1 MSDERVAP
9 GSEAEMTKLE
19 RVIGVTLHAGV
30 VSSSICLAAGLA
42 LEIAGA
48 GAASR
53 LLLNVGLVVL
63 IATPVSRVVI
73 SVVEYAAA
81 RDWVF
86 VVLTAVVLL
95 ELAASL
101 WAALT

>member
-1 MSDERVAP
+1 MSDERFAA
-9 GSEAEMTKLE
+9 GSEAEMSKLE
-19 RVIGVTLHAGV
+19 RGIGVALHTGV
-30 VSSSICLAAGLA
+30 LSSSICLAAGLA

-53 LLLNVGLVVL
+53 LLLNAGLVVL

-86 VVLTAVVLL
+86 VVMTTIVLL

-101 WAALT
+101 WAAVT